1 MVYKKSQQKKNEDQK
16 RRTPIVEKLLG
27 IEYSN
32 GLKLETAMKQ
42 MYGLKVVHAQ
52 AKWLRNDLKENLWK
66 DSEEYGR
73 YSREEKR
80 KLGEMV
86 GLEPSPDTAVFSDAA
101 VKQVNVPT
109 LAGMVGVLANHVP
122 TIGVLKPGVVSVTTT
137 EGSVQRLFVFSGTL
151 SVNIDGSCQVLAE
164 EVLKVEDIDESAA
177 RAELE
182 SAQRASEEGS
192 EVARAEAQGSE
203 KTTEYLESLKETT
216 ERLQRIDMAQ
226 SVPPGDIHTQPND
239 VIMFNA
245 PFTSMQ
251 TSYLTVINPSTRT
264 IAFALKSTI
273 MKRLGVDPPWGVIE
287 PKKAVLLAVSCDAF
301 AYGQENTNNDRIT
314 IEWTNTP
321 DGAAQQF
328 RREWFQGN
336 GIVRRKSLSID
347 YNGMKQIVTPEDTT
361 QNEKSE
367 EGSPELTLTSKLKH
381 MTIRIKEEEEAQE
394 KRESEE
400 VQEKMVVEQKQKKET
415 KDVFKSKSSPP
426 QFTVIQ
432 FIQILEPY
440 IHATLPQE
448 ECCGIDDLL
457 QKRASKRKNEVI
469 DSRRLH
475 HLTRNVLY
483 TVEETAREAYKTNGI
498 INFSVASLLE
508 NTKKLV
514 QQLGMEDLIEDW
526 EVLKLASKPD
536 DLKNMVVFEDGY
548 SKENDYDL

>member
-1 MVYKKSQQKKNEDQK
+1 
-16 RRTPIVEKLLG
+16 
-27 IEYSN
+27 
-32 GLKLETAMKQ
+32 
-42 MYGLKVVHAQ
+42 
-52 AKWLRNDLKENLWK
+52 
-66 DSEEYGR
+66 
-73 YSREEKR
+73 
-80 KLGEMV
+80 MV
-86 GLEPSPDTAVFSDAA
+86 GLEPSPNTAVFSDAV
-101 VKQVNVPT
+101 VKQVDVPT

-137 EGSVQRLFVFSGTL
+137 EGSVQRLFVSSGTL

-182 SAQRASEEGS
+182 SAQRASGEGS

-203 KTTEYLESLKETT
+203 KTTEYLESLNETT

-226 SVPPGDIHTQPND
+226 S
-239 VIMFNA
+239 
-245 PFTSMQ
+245 
-251 TSYLTVINPSTRT
+251 
-264 IAFALKSTI
+264 
-273 MKRLGVDPPWGVIE
+273 
-287 PKKAVLLAVSCDAF
+287 
-301 AYGQENTNNDRIT
+301 NTNNDRIT

-381 MTIRIKEEEEAQE
+381 MTIRIKEEEEP
-394 KRESEE
+394 
-400 VQEKMVVEQKQKKET
+400 QEKMVVEQKQKKET

-548 SKENDYDL
+548 SKENDYDFRCTTLNESFLLSRLF